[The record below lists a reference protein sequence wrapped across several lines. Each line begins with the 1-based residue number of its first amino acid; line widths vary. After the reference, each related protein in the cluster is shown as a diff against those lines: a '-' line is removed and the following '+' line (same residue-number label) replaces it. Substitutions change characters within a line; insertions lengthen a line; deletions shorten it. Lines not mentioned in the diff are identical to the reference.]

1 MDQKDVIENLKIA
14 IIYGRDIVDG
24 ENKDGVMEKNIERWR
39 WYSTLFL
46 YARIFTNTF

>member
-24 ENKDGVMEKNIERWR
+24 E
-39 WYSTLFL
+39 YSSIYF
-46 YARIFTNTF
+46 R